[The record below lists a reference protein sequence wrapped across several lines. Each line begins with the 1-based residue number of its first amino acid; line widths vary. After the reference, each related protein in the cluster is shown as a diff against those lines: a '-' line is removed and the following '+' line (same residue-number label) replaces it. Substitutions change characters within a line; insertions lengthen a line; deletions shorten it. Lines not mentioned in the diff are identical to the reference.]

1 MSAGNSWEN
10 NVLRREFVG
19 ACAAAA
25 LTGAAAGPSALASTA
40 PAAPEADG
48 VPFSLS
54 IMLWT
59 IYNDLPFELRLERVA
74 EAGYHAVELV
84 GEFKD
89 WKKQDFADARRKKR
103 ELKIE
108 FDGTT
113 GVWVPLADA
122 SARELFLKSLRE
134 FIPTMRE
141 LECTHLIMQTGDAI
155 PGLSRVEMHA
165 NCIETLKRGGEI
177 AAENNIELLIENID
191 PEENPKYFLTLS
203 SEGFEIVRS
212 VGNPHVKFLY
222 DFFHEQISAG
232 NLIAKLEKN
241 IDLVG
246 LVHVADVPGRHD
258 PGTGEIYYPNIFRKL
273 GDLGYSRYVAME
285 FKPVGEPVAA
295 LRTAR
300 EMALKFGRPGKK
312 NVFERAPFREV
323 LCNGVK

>member
-1 MSAGNSWEN
+1 
-10 NVLRREFVG
+10 VRRREFVG

-25 LTGAAAGPSALASTA
+25 LTGAAAGPSAFASPA
-40 PAAPEADG
+40 PIAPEADG

-59 IYNDLPFELRLERVA
+59 IYNDLPFEQRMEKVA

-89 WKKQDFADARRKKR
+89 WKPQDFANARRKKS

-122 SARELFLKSLRE
+122 SAREPFLKSLRE

-141 LECTHLIMQTGDAI
+141 LECTRLIMQAGDAV
-155 PGLSRVEMHA
+155 PGLSRSDMHA

-203 SEGFEIVRS
+203 AEGFEIVRS

-232 NLIAKLEKN
+232 NLIAKLERN

-273 GDLGYSRYVAME
+273 GGIGYSRYVAME
-285 FKPVGEPVAA
+285 FKPIGEPVAA

-300 EMALKFGRPGKK
+300 EMALKFGRSGKQQSS
-312 NVFERAPFREV
+312 NALHSGRFYATA
-323 LCNGVK
+323 

>member
-1 MSAGNSWEN
+1 MR
-10 NVLRREFVG
+10 RREFVG

-25 LTGAAAGPSALASTA
+25 LTGAAASPLLAGPPAS
-40 PAAPEADG
+40 APEADG

-59 IYNDLPFELRLERVA
+59 IYNDLPFEQRLEKVA

-89 WKKQDFADARRKKR
+89 WKPQDFADARRKKR
-103 ELKIE
+103 ELHIE

-113 GVWVPLADA
+113 GVWLPLADA
-122 SARELFLKSLRE
+122 SAREPFLKSLRE

-141 LECTHLIMQTGDAI
+141 LECARLIMQTGDAV
-155 PGLSRVEMHA
+155 PGLSRADMHA
-165 NCIETLKRGGEI
+165 NCIETLKHGGEI

-222 DFFHEQISAG
+222 DFFHEQIAAG

-273 GDLGYSRYVAME
+273 GELGYSRYVAME
-285 FKPVGEPVAA
+285 FKPVGEPIAA
-295 LRTAR
+295 LRAAR
-300 EMALKFGRPGKK
+300 EMALKFGRTGKK
-312 NVFERAPFREV
+312 QSSNALHSGRSYATA
-323 LCNGVK
+323 

>member
-1 MSAGNSWEN
+1 
-10 NVLRREFVG
+10 VRRREFVG

-25 LTGAAAGPSALASTA
+25 LAGAAASPSALATPAPTA
-40 PAAPEADG
+40 SVPVTPEADG

-59 IYNDLPFELRLERVA
+59 IYNDLPFEQRLEKVA

-89 WKKQDFADARRKKR
+89 WKKQDFANARRKKR
-103 ELKIE
+103 ELHIE

-122 SARELFLKSLRE
+122 SAREPFLKSLRE
-134 FIPTMRE
+134 FIPTMHE
-141 LECTHLIMQTGDAI
+141 LECTRLIMQTGDAI
-155 PGLSRVEMHA
+155 PGLSRSEMHA

-222 DFFHEQISAG
+222 DFFHEQIAAG

-258 PGTGEIYYPNIFRKL
+258 PGTGEIYFPNIFRKL
-273 GDLGYSRYVAME
+273 GELGYSRYVAME
-285 FKPVGEPVAA
+285 FMPSGEPIAA
-295 LRTAR
+295 LRAAR
-300 EMALKFGRPGKK
+300 EMALNFGRSGKQK
-312 NVFERAPFREV
+312 SSNALHSRRPYATA
-323 LCNGVK
+323 

>member
-1 MSAGNSWEN
+1 MR
-10 NVLRREFVG
+10 RREFVG

-25 LTGAAAGPSALASTA
+25 LTRATARPSAFANPA
-40 PAAPEADG
+40 PAASEADG

-59 IYNDLPFELRLERVA
+59 IYNDLPFEQRLEKVA

-89 WKKQDFADARRKKR
+89 WKPPDFANARRKKR

-122 SARELFLKSLRE
+122 SAREPFLKSLRE

-141 LECTHLIMQTGDAI
+141 LECTRLIMQTGDAV
-155 PGLSRVEMHA
+155 PGLSRAEMHA
-165 NCIETLKRGGEI
+165 NCIETLKHGGEI

-203 SEGFEIVRS
+203 AEGFEIVRS
-212 VGNPHVKFLY
+212 VGNSHVKFLY

-258 PGTGEIYYPNIFRKL
+258 PGTGEIFYPNIFRKL
-273 GDLGYSRYVAME
+273 GELGYSRCVAME
-285 FKPVGEPVAA
+285 FKPTGEPIAA
-295 LRTAR
+295 LRAAR
-300 EMALKFGRPGKK
+300 EMALKFGRAGKK
-312 NVFERAPFREV
+312 QSSNALHSRRSYATA
-323 LCNGVK
+323 